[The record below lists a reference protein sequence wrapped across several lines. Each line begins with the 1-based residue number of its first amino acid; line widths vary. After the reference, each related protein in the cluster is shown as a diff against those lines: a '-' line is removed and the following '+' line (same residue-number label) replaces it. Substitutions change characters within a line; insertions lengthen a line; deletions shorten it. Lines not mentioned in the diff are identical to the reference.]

1 MWCNL
6 PVLHE
11 QALLIAIP
19 ARHLQ
24 AALEVPGGRV
34 VLPAGGPG
42 DLDATASGAP
52 VLVMPTGED
61 DTEISAATWR
71 ATFVRRV
78 PHEPGSPWPNGL
90 PTSWTEEHPAPEATR
105 TATGPDDDRADLD
118 DLDDL
123 DAEDA
128 WDDDEDAGPQSF
140 LEIVELGPLPRPEWV
155 FANELVGKQA
165 RGGRFFRPRVPIL
178 VDLPD

>member
-1 MWCNL
+1 MWWNL
-6 PVLHE
+6 PVMDE

-19 ARHLQ
+19 LRHLE
-24 AALEVPGGRV
+24 AALETPGERV

-42 DLDATASGAP
+42 DLDTTAPAAP
-52 VLVMPTGED
+52 VLVMPTDED

-78 PHEPGSPWPNGL
+78 AYEPGSPWPEGL
-90 PTSWTEEHPAPEATR
+90 PASWTAEHPAPAPEPAP
-105 TATGPDDDRADLD
+105 AAADPDDAD
-118 DLDDL
+118 DLDDE
-123 DAEDA
+123 DEDA
-128 WDDDEDAGPQSF
+128 WEDDEDIGPQSF
-140 LEIVELGPLPRPEWV
+140 LEVADLVPLPRQEWL

-165 RGGRFFRPRVPIL
+165 RGGRYFRPRVPIL

>member
-1 MWCNL
+1 MWWNL
-6 PVLHE
+6 PVTDE

-19 ARHLQ
+19 LRHLE
-24 AALEVPGGRV
+24 AALETPGERV

-42 DLDATASGAP
+42 DLDTTAPAAP
-52 VLVMPTGED
+52 VLVMPTDED

-78 PHEPGSPWPNGL
+78 AYEPGSPWPEGL
-90 PTSWTEEHPAPEATR
+90 PASWTAEHPAPAPEPAP
-105 TATGPDDDRADLD
+105 AAADPDDAD
-118 DLDDL
+118 DLDDE
-123 DAEDA
+123 DEDA
-128 WDDDEDAGPQSF
+128 WEDDEDIGPQSF
-140 LEIVELGPLPRPEWV
+140 LEVVDLVPLPRQEWV

-165 RGGRFFRPRVPIL
+165 RGGRYFRPRVPIL

>member
-1 MWCNL
+1 MWWNL
-6 PVLHE
+6 PVTDE

-19 ARHLQ
+19 LRHLE
-24 AALEVPGGRV
+24 AALETPGERV

-42 DLDATASGAP
+42 DLDTTAPAAP
-52 VLVMPTGED
+52 VLVMPTDED

-78 PHEPGSPWPNGL
+78 AYEPGSPWPEGL
-90 PTSWTEEHPAPEATR
+90 PASWTAEHPAPAPEPAP
-105 TATGPDDDRADLD
+105 AAADPDDAD
-118 DLDDL
+118 DLDDE
-123 DAEDA
+123 DEDA
-128 WDDDEDAGPQSF
+128 WEDDEDIGPQSF
-140 LEIVELGPLPRPEWV
+140 LEVVDLVPLPRQEWL

-165 RGGRFFRPRVPIL
+165 RGGRYFRPRVPIL

>member
-1 MWCNL
+1 MD
-6 PVLHE
+6 E

-19 ARHLQ
+19 LRHLE
-24 AALEVPGGRV
+24 AALETQEERV

-42 DLDATASGAP
+42 DLDTTAPGAP
-52 VLVMPTGED
+52 VLVMPTDEA

-78 PHEPGSPWPNGL
+78 SYEPGSPWPEGL
-90 PTSWTEEHPAPEATR
+90 PASWTAEHAVPAPEPAP
-105 TATGPDDDRADLD
+105 APAGADDADDR
-118 DLDDL
+118 
-123 DAEDA
+123 
-128 WDDDEDAGPQSF
+128 DDEDEDDDTWEDDEDDQDFGPQSF
-140 LEIVELGPLPRPEWV
+140 LEVVELVRLPRQEWL

-165 RGGRFFRPRVPIL
+165 RGGRYFRPRVPTL